1 MVTTEDILRTMETV
15 KVVTPVA
22 NIDVKAPLVAQGL
35 DSLDVS
41 TLMLALESKYNRTIP
56 PEKAARLRT
65 VADIAAFL
73 NT

>member
-15 KVVTPVA
+15 KVLTPVA
-22 NIDVKAPLVAQGL
+22 DIDVKVPLVAQGL
-35 DSLDVS
+35 DSLDVA